1 MIFTVRSFFVQVV
14 CDSDLLFINVIAK
27 WPGCVHDS
35 RILRE
40 SALFE
45 AFESNDKPVRGY
57 LLGDSGYM
65 LRDWLMTPLSN
76 PTTRKEKNC
85 NFSQSSTRTTV
96 ERSIGIAKRRWHCLR
111 RLRVEPTKACRITT
125 VCLMLHNRA
134 RFLNL
139 EDPDSDSASD
149 DSDSDDSDSDD
160 FNGGQQVTERARVAS
175 GKAVRDQLINNYF

>member
-65 LRDWLMTPLSN
+65 LRDWLMTLLSN
-76 PTTRKEKNC
+76 PTTRKEKNY

-149 DSDSDDSDSDD
+149 DSDSDD